1 MARKAGPEQPTSPS
15 PRLFDYLNQVCEYQ
29 RRLLEINKLG
39 REDAGKSKKAEQLRL
54 GTLLATVIAN
64 DLRGRGVHDPRAAEV
79 AIAGALSRPRVD
91 VSETSLEDGLKLGI
105 EIKTVN
111 EAAGRAMWNRV
122 GDLRSF
128 AVNYHLKF
136 PYAVCGGVITVP
148 DAMPGE
154 PNLLG
159 LIRRVERVLARVNGR
174 PDESSAPHRL
184 EAIAFVVYRCAEAGG
199 ELHPD
204 LPSAASGLRYEQFL
218 DALTVAYDARF
229 FPKE

>member
-1 MARKAGPEQPTSPS
+1 MAPRKAPAVPAQAPG
-15 PRLFDYLNQVCEYQ
+15 LGDYLNEVCDYQ

-39 REDAGKSKKAEQLRL
+39 REESGKSKKSEQLRL
-54 GTLLATVIAN
+54 GTLLATVIAGT
-64 DLRGRGVHDPRAAEV
+64 LRGRGVRDPRAAEV

-128 AVNYHLKF
+128 AVNFHLKF

-154 PNLLG
+154 PNLIP

-174 PDESSAPHRL
+174 PDEGSAPHRL
-184 EAIAFVVYRCAEAGG
+184 EAIAFIVYQCGADGVA
-199 ELHPD
+199 LHPD
-204 LPSAASGLRYEQFL
+204 LPSEASGLRYPQFL
-218 DALTVAYDARF
+218 DALVAAYEARF
-229 FPKE
+229 FPKD

>member
-1 MARKAGPEQPTSPS
+1 MPRKGSAAAATPTDAALS
-15 PRLFDYLNQVCEYQ
+15 RYLKEVCQYQ
-29 RRLLEINKLG
+29 RRLPDINKLG
-39 REDAGKSKKAEQLRL
+39 REESGKSKKTEQLRL
-54 GTLLATVIAN
+54 GTLLATVIAA
-64 DLRGRGVHDPRAAEV
+64 DLRKRGVRDPRAAEV

-148 DAMPGE
+148 DVMPGE
-154 PNLLG
+154 PNLG
-159 LIRRVERVLARVNGR
+159 VLIRRVERVLARVNGR
-174 PDESSAPHRL
+174 PDEGSAPHRL
-184 EAIAFVVYRCAEAGG
+184 EAIAFIVYRCSEGG
-199 ELHPD
+199 AELHPD
-204 LPSAASGLRYEQFL
+204 LPTRSSGLRYDQFV
-218 DALTVAYDARF
+218 DALVAAYEARF

>member
-1 MARKAGPEQPTSPS
+1 MPPPKGKARPAPAPT
-15 PRLFDYLNQVCEYQ
+15 LDNYLNEVCEYQ

-39 REDAGKSKKAEQLRL
+39 REESGKSKKSEQLRL
-54 GTLLATVIAN
+54 GTLLATVIAG
-64 DLRGRGVHDPRAAEV
+64 DLRGRGVRDPRAAEV

-148 DAMPGE
+148 DMMPGE
-154 PNLLG
+154 PNLIP

-174 PDESSAPHRL
+174 PDEGSAPHRL
-184 EAIAFVVYRCAEAGG
+184 EAIAFIVYRCGPTRI

-204 LPSAASGLRYEQFL
+204 LPSESSGLRYPQFL
-218 DALTVAYDARF
+218 DALVAAYEARF
-229 FPKE
+229 FPKD

>member
-1 MARKAGPEQPTSPS
+1 MASKDKPGQPAARVPQ
-15 PRLFDYLNQVCEYQ
+15 LNDYLCEVCEYQ

-39 REDAGKSKKAEQLRL
+39 REESGKSKKSEQLRL
-54 GTLLATVIAN
+54 GTLLATVIAQ
-64 DLRGRGVHDPRAAEV
+64 DLRGRGVRDARAAEV

-148 DAMPGE
+148 ETMPSE

-174 PDESSAPHRL
+174 PDEGSAPHRL
-184 EAIAFVVYRCAEAGG
+184 EAIAFIVYRCTVDGA

-204 LPSAASGLRYEQFL
+204 LPTAASGLRYEQFL
-218 DALTVAYDARF
+218 EALTAAYDARF

>member
-1 MARKAGPEQPTSPS
+1 MPRRKAQPVPDKA
-15 PRLFDYLNQVCEYQ
+15 PGLHNYLNEVCEYQ

-39 REDAGKSKKAEQLRL
+39 REESGKSKKTEQLRL
-54 GTLLATVIAN
+54 GTLLATVIAG
-64 DLRGRGVHDPRAAEV
+64 DLRGRGVRDPRAAEM

-148 DAMPGE
+148 DVMPGE
-154 PNLLG
+154 PNLIP

-174 PDESSAPHRL
+174 PDEGSAPHRL
-184 EAIAFVVYRCAEAGG
+184 EAIAFIVYRCTPDGPV
-199 ELHPD
+199 LHPD
-204 LPSAASGLRYEQFL
+204 LPTEASGLRYSSSSTRSWPRMRLASF
-218 DALTVAYDARF
+218 RRSS
-229 FPKE
+229 